1 MKWIFAVALCAAV
14 LAGSPALSHAA
25 DLGVVPGATRVTHAK
40 AWRHSTWRDRCAWAR
55 HYCLYAW
62 NGYVYHYPWSDLPGS
77 RRHRAF

>member
-1 MKWIFAVALCAAV
+1 MKWIIAAALCAAV
-14 LAGSPALSHAA
+14 LASPVLSNAA
-25 DLGVVPGATRVTHAK
+25 DLRVAPGA
-40 AWRHSTWRDRCAWAR
+40 RHVERGTNWRDRCAWAR